1 MMEIN
6 IKTIEGII
14 VVEID
19 GDIDE
24 KTAPQ
29 AQEQISPLVQ
39 PDCKIILNMTKVYY
53 MSSAGLRFIITTY
66 RQVSNNNG
74 QILFA
79 GLSTPIRMTMSTTGF
94 LRFLAVYDSVEAGL
108 AALQK

>member
-1 MMEIN
+1 MEIK
-6 IKTIEGII
+6 IKTVEGVTII
-14 VVEID
+14 EID

-29 AQEQISPLVQ
+29 VQEQVSPLVQ
-39 PDCKIILNMTKVYY
+39 PDCRIILNMTKVYY
-53 MSSAGLRFIITTY
+53 MSSAGLRFIMTTY

-74 QILFA
+74 QILLV
-79 GLSTPIRMTMSTTGF
+79 GLSTPIKMTMSTTGF
-94 LRFLAVYDSVEAGL
+94 LRFLAVYDTIEAGL

>member
-1 MMEIN
+1 MEIN
-6 IKTIEGII
+6 VKTVEGII

-29 AQEQISPLVQ
+29 VQEQVSPLVQ
-39 PDCKIILNMTKVYY
+39 PNCKIILNMAKVYY
-53 MSSAGLRFIITTY
+53 LSSAGLRFIMTTY

-74 QILFA
+74 QILLA
-79 GLSTPIRMTMSTTGF
+79 GLLTPIKMTMSTTGF
-94 LRFLAVYDSVEAGL
+94 LRFLAVYDTVEAGL